1 MDAGSLSITQ
11 RGRWRWG
18 LQVFVVLAAVW
29 LALNGVAA
37 WPVGFLAATLG
48 ALAGAL
54 LVPGDPYRWR
64 PLRLL
69 GFLAWFVGASV
80 RGGLDVAWRAFQVR
94 VTIDP
99 VFVDYR
105 LSLPA
110 GPPRTLMLSV
120 ISLLPGSL
128 SVDLDREHNV
138 LCVHLLAPGMESG
151 LKPLEQ
157 RIAHLFGLEPLP

>member
-1 MDAGSLSITQ
+1 MDAGITSFTQ

-18 LQVFVVLAAVW
+18 LQVFVVLGAVW
-29 LALNGVAA
+29 LALDGVGA
-37 WPVGFLAATLG
+37 WPVGLLAATLG
-48 ALAGAL
+48 ALAGTL

-69 GFLAWFVGASV
+69 GFLVWFVGASV

-94 VTIDP
+94 VPLEP

-128 SVDLDREHNV
+128 SVDLDIEHNV
-138 LCVHLLAPGMESG
+138 LCVHLLEPAMESG
-151 LKPLEQ
+151 LKPLER
-157 RIAHLFGLEPLP
+157 RIARLFGLEPPS